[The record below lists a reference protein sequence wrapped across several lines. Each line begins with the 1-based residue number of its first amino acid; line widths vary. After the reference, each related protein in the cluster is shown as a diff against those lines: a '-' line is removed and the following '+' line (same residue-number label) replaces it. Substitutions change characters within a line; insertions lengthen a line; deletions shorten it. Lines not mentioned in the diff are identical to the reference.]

1 MRLRESIPFPLE
13 TLGDSHVRLAE
24 DGWEEAEGKGGGR
37 WALDRSQCPLGSK
50 GRGSA
55 V

>member
-24 DGWEEAEGKGGGR
+24 DGWEEAEGKGDKDHR
-37 WALDRSQCPLGSK
+37 K
-50 GRGSA
+50 GFT
-55 V
+55 